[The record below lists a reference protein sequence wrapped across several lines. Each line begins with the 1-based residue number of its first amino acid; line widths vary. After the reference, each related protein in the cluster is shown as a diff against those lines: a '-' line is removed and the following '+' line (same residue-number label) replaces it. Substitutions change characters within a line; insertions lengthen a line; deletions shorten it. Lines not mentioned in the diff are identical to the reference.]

1 MTVAFKDHFSQV
13 SEHYAEHRP
22 RYPSAL
28 FDWLAA
34 QCAEHE
40 LAWDCATGN
49 GQAATELGRVFQ
61 RVIATDASAAQIAQ
75 AVAHPRVFYQVTSA
89 ATSDIDTGSVDLISV
104 AQALHWFDLPR
115 FYAEA
120 RRVLKPEGRIAI
132 WSYGLHSL
140 SHRALDACIDRFY
153 RDRLGAYWPAERR
166 HVETGYRDLA
176 FPFTAI
182 HAPTFVMQM
191 RWTLDQLLGYLR
203 SWSASGRYQAAT
215 GIDPVSELEPELR
228 ALWGDAAAPRSITWP
243 LLLRFGR
250 R

>member
-191 RWTLDQLLGYLR
+191 RWTLDPGSTARLL
-203 SWSASGRYQAAT
+203 A
-215 GIDPVSELEPELR
+215 
-228 ALWGDAAAPRSITWP
+228 
-243 LLLRFGR
+243 
-250 R
+250 